1 MKGDDMTTLRELID
15 LHCANM
21 TDYEQIAAIL
31 NAPTVIDNPRAG
43 ETDETVT
50 PVAITLKGLLALVP
64 AAEAAKIYGL
74 GGFVSDLK
82 TAIDASDREYMAYLL
97 SVAVAGAAISA
108 ETAAALAPLLTATET
123 TTTTQPAT
131 IAGPS
136 LAAAAGLGTVSSAQI
151 QSVLNA

>member
-1 MKGDDMTTLRELID
+1 MTTLAELIVT
-15 LHCANM
+15 HCANM
-21 TDYEQIAAIL
+21 TDYVAIAAVL
-31 NAPTVIDNPRAG
+31 NAPTTIDNPRAG
-43 ETDETVT
+43 EIDETVT

-82 TAIDASDREYMAYLL
+82 TAIDAGDREYMGYLL

-131 IAGPS
+131 IAGLS
-136 LAAAAGLGTVSSAQI
+136 LAQAAGLGTVTATQV
-151 QSVLNA
+151 QAALNA